1 MNATALA
8 LDPLALEDAWT
19 LPTYTKPP
27 VALVRG
33 EGVTVWDTEG
43 RAYLDFYGGH
53 CVLVRVVT
61 RTLVAALAGVQE
73 VGREV
78 GATGVGAVRGGIR
91 AASDIGADLGH
102 VATSAIRG
110 TVEAAGELGG
120 GAGSAAR
127 GTAGA
132 VADVGADLGRIA
144 RRAVDGTRSA
154 ADRIGTAASR
164 TVRSTMATTAQGVR
178 GLLPSSPARRPTA
191 RTEGRGRGRR
201 GAPAKSKRASKEPRS
216 A

>member
-1 MNATALA
+1 MATKRRRSGPEASRGADRRRRAPAPAASSARDGAAALTQA
-8 LDPLALEDAWT
+8 I
-19 LPTYTKPP
+19 
-27 VALVRG
+27 
-33 EGVTVWDTEG
+33 EGVTVG
-43 RAYLDFYGGH
+43 
-53 CVLVRVVT
+53 LVRVVT
-61 RTLVAALAGVQE
+61 STLVAALAGVQE